1 MTGTDNL
8 SKATF
13 VLRVSV
19 ALFLLPWIIE
29 KFSDPETTAK
39 IFKAFYFVE
48 DLPLAGSYAVGAIW
62 LALWFAFIAGF
73 KKRIS
78 YGLVMLLH
86 GIGTVT
92 TWFKLL
98 PWMESYNHLFLAA
111 IPTLGA
117 MIALYVLRDH
127 DTIFTLD
134 K

>member
-1 MTGTDNL
+1 MTGTETL
-8 SKATF
+8 SKATLI
-13 VLRVSV
+13 LRVSV

-29 KFSDPETTAK
+29 KFTDPETTAK

-48 DLPLAGSYAVGAIW
+48 NLPLAGSYAVGAIW
-62 LALWFAFIAGF
+62 LALWLAFIAGF

>member
-1 MTGTDNL
+1 MTGTETL
-8 SKATF
+8 SKATLI
-13 VLRVSV
+13 LRVSV

-29 KFSDPETTAK
+29 KFTDPETTAK

-62 LALWFAFIAGF
+62 LALWLAFIAGF

-111 IPTLGA
+111 IPTMGA
-117 MIALYVLRDH
+117 MIALYMLRDH

>member
-1 MTGTDNL
+1 MTGTETL
-8 SKATF
+8 SKATL

-29 KFSDPETTAK
+29 KFTDPETTAK

-62 LALWFAFIAGF
+62 LALWLAFIAGF

>member
-1 MTGTDNL
+1 MTYDNNAP
-8 SKATF
+8 KALLI
-13 VLRVSV
+13 LRITI

-29 KFSDPETTAK
+29 KFTQPEITAK
-39 IFKAFYFVE
+39 IFKAFYFV
-48 DLPLAGSYAVGAIW
+48 DNLPLAGSYAVGALW
-62 LALWFAFIAGF
+62 LALWLAFITGF

-78 YGLVMLLH
+78 YGLVMLFH
-86 GIGTVT
+86 GVGTLT

-117 MIALYVLRDH
+117 MIALYLLRGG
-127 DTIFTLD
+127 DTLLTID

>member
-1 MTGTDNL
+1 MTGTETL
-8 SKATF
+8 SKATL

-29 KFSDPETTAK
+29 KFTDPETTAK

-48 DLPLAGSYAVGAIW
+48 NLPLAGSYAVGAIW
-62 LALWFAFIAGF
+62 LALWLAFIAGF

>member
-1 MTGTDNL
+1 MTGTENL
-8 SKATF
+8 SKATL

-29 KFSDPETTAK
+29 KFTDPETTAK

-62 LALWFAFIAGF
+62 LALWLAFIAGF
-73 KKRIS
+73 NKRIS

-117 MIALYVLRDH
+117 MIVLYMLRDH